1 MNERI
6 RPLEL
11 ILPALLWEI
20 FSEVSYATEKPLFA
34 LNKTSKHKHTECITT
49 NPAIQIVTES

>member
-1 MNERI
+1 MQQKN
-6 RPLEL
+6 
-11 ILPALLWEI
+11 
-20 FSEVSYATEKPLFA
+20 PLFG